1 MSHHPT
7 FGLLQPSDIPVGS
20 TIADRVYGQ
29 LGSFFSATANNGG
42 ITANS
47 LNLSNYSIAANSSGI
62 FISDFNNKRVLF
74 YSGTSTTASAVYGQ
88 VDFISGGN
96 VVPISASTTSSP
108 TGLAYDESGI
118 LGDGLYVASNASR
131 VLFFPG
137 SSTTATRVYGQLGDF
152 TTANYFLSP
161 TADSIRRP
169 RGVAVDPSS
178 GVYIVDSIDHR
189 VLFFPGTST
198 TPTRVYGQGGSFTS
212 GVSNLG
218 GVSANSL
225 RDPYGICI
233 DPSGGIYVADSG
245 NHRVLHFSGTSTTA
259 DRVYGQGGN
268 FLTAAPNSGGINANS
283 LNNPIGVY
291 ADANGVYISN
301 YSGNRVLFYPGTST
315 TATKV
320 FGQWDDFTTGV
331 SNKNG
336 RSYRTLSGPTGVVT
350 YGTDIYIGDTI
361 NCRVLHYNY

>member
-1 MSHHPT
+1 MSHHNT
-7 FGLLQPSDIPVGS
+7 FGLLQASETPVGP

-29 LGSFFSATANNGG
+29 LGSFFSSIANNGG
-42 ITANS
+42 ISANS
-47 LNLSNYSIAANSSGI
+47 LNLSNYALAVNSSGI
-62 FISDFNNKRVLF
+62 FIGDFNNNRVLF
-74 YSGTSTTASAVYGQ
+74 YSGTSTTASTVYGQ
-88 VDFISGGN
+88 SNFTSGGN
-96 VVPISASTTSSP
+96 VLPISASTVASP
-108 TGLAYDESGI
+108 IGLAYDESGI
-118 LGDGLYVASNASR
+118 LGDGLYVCSNASR

-137 SSTTATRVYGQLGDF
+137 TSTTATRVYGQLGDF
-152 TTANYFLSP
+152 TTSNFSLSP
-161 TADSIRRP
+161 TANTVRRP
-169 RGVAVDPSS
+169 RGVAVDPNS
-178 GVYIVDSIDHR
+178 GVYIVDTQDHR

-233 DPSGGIYVADSG
+233 DPLGGIYIADSG

-259 DRVYGQGGN
+259 DRVYGQGGS
-268 FLTAAPNSGGINANS
+268 FLTSAANLGGINADS

-291 ADANGVYISN
+291 ADSNGVYISN

-320 FGQWDDFTTGV
+320 FGQWDDLTTGT

-336 RSYRTLSGPTGVVT
+336 RSYRSLSGPTGVMT
-350 YGTDIYIGDTI
+350 YGTDIYIGDTL